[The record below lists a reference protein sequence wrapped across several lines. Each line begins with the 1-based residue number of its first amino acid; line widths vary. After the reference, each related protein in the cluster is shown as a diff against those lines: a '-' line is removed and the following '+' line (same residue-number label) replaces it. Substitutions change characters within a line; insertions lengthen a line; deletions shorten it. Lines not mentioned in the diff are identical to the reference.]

1 MKIEW
6 VGKASMKKMEFLCLL
21 DMSCDAPTG
30 APRQRASDRR
40 QEKDCDRSEALSVD

>member
-6 VGKASMKKMEFLCLL
+6 IVGKASMKKMEFLCLL

-30 APRQRASDRR
+30 APRQR
-40 QEKDCDRSEALSVD
+40 SE